1 MKRQKNSEPTLP
13 TLGKESKGQE
23 NNGGKSNNDV
33 AARPKGASNLPKK
46 KINDYEQSKPEQME
60 LFQALLP
67 DDKHF
72 SNTIEF
78 YDFCPKYVYWRTERL
93 QDKFLDRIERDFE
106 CRGMR
111 YNIAIDP
118 AKIKDSDGVV
128 RDYFPGVVEELVE
141 DALRKLAVDGHGLFL
156 DDQAAVTFTLYELQQ
171 ELAKNGH
178 TYSLD
183 QIKKALMVC
192 VGTTIHL
199 TTESGE
205 TVFSDHLFE
214 TVGLNT
220 REDWKGQGKK
230 TKAFVR
236 FNSLVTKSIKEGTW
250 RQFNYEISMRF
261 KSVISRQMNKRLSHN
276 FTYANMAQDF
286 NISLSTMLRD
296 FGLTPYEYIRD
307 NLRQVTKALDEMVE
321 KKVIRKYE
329 VKNVYDA
336 NRKNKLVDAII
347 TVKPDLDFVNQ
358 TIRANVRQVK
368 VKELTGK
375 FKR

>member
-1 MKRQKNSEPTLP
+1 MKRRKKPETTQNGETADEKD
-13 TLGKESKGQE
+13 GGGIKQSKSIF
-23 NNGGKSNNDV
+23 N
-33 AARPKGASNLPKK
+33 PPKK
-46 KINDYEQSKPEQME
+46 RLNDFERYKPVQME
-60 LFQALLP
+60 LFEALLP
-67 DDKHF
+67 AEKHF

-78 YDFCPKYVYWRTERL
+78 YDFCPKYVYWRIERL
-93 QDKFLDRIERDFE
+93 QDKFLDRIEREFE
-106 CRGMR
+106 CRGATYR
-111 YNIAIDP
+111 LSIDP

-171 ELAKNGH
+171 ELAKTGH
-178 TYSLD
+178 TYALE

-192 VGTTIHL
+192 IGTTIHL
-199 TTESGE
+199 TTQTGE

-261 KSVISRQMNKRLSHN
+261 KHVVSRQLNKRMSHN
-276 FTYANMAQDF
+276 FTQANLAA
-286 NISLSTMLRD
+286 NYSISLSTMLRD
-296 FGLTPYEYIRD
+296 FGLTAYAYIRD
-307 NLRQVTKALDEMVE
+307 NLRYVTKALDEMVE
-321 KKVIRKYE
+321 KHVIRGYE
-329 VKNVYDA
+329 IKNVYDA
-336 NRKNKLVDAII
+336 ERKNKLVDAMIEI
-347 TVKPDLDFVNQ
+347 KPDFNFADQ
-358 TIRANVRQVK
+358 IIKANIKQREVRQ
-368 VKELTGK
+368 LTQK
-375 FKR
+375 INS

>member
-1 MKRQKNSEPTLP
+1 MKRQKKSEPTLP
-13 TLGKESKGQE
+13 TLGKENGEQINDGGADDGIAAQPKRASK
-23 NNGGKSNNDV
+23 
-33 AARPKGASNLPKK
+33 LPKK
-46 KINDYEQSKPEQME
+46 RVNDYEMSNPTQME
-60 LFQALLP
+60 LFQSLLP
-67 DDKHF
+67 DDKQL

-106 CRGMR
+106 CRGTK

-128 RDYFPGVVEELVE
+128 RDYFPGVLEELVE

-171 ELAKNGH
+171 ELAKTGH

-236 FNSLVTKSIKEGTW
+236 FNSLVTKSIKEGSW
-250 RQFNYEISMRF
+250 RQFNYELSMRF
-261 KSVISRQMNKRLSHN
+261 KSVVSRQLNKRLSHN
-276 FTYANMAQDF
+276 FTYANMAKDF
-286 NISLSTMLRD
+286 NISLSTLLRD
-296 FGLTPYEYIRD
+296 FGLTQYEYMRD
-307 NLRQVTKALDEMVE
+307 NLRHVTKALDEMVA
-321 KKVIRKYE
+321 KRVIRKYE
-329 VKNVYDA
+329 VENVYDMG
-336 NRKNKLVDAII
+336 RKNKLVDAVI
-347 TVKPDLDFVNQ
+347 TIKPDLDFVNQ
-358 TIRANVRQVK
+358 TIRANVRQGN

-375 FKR
+375 VKR